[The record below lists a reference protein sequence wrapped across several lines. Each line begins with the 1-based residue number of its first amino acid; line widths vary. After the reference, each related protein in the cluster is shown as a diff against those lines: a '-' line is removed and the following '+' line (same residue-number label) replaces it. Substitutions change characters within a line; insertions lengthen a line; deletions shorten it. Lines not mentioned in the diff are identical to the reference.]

1 MRFLKRQTLDRR
13 TANNTTLYSDAAR
26 ANVYVSPIG
35 AGSLVLPNGAD
46 ATRPGTPSTGMIRYN
61 TTSNEVEV
69 YQGSTASWRT
79 IRYKEP
85 GLITLQNL
93 GAGDNLTVYFG
104 PLNPAPAAVAQSG
117 VTWDVV
123 QMAKNLIVIVEN
135 VIQIAG
141 SNYLVTQNPTISGAT
156 YTATNNKAIAVA
168 GTSVYFSIWMT
179 GSIAASG
186 SDGSS
191 VTLTVGAINSG
202 SQAQLAVGQQIANA
216 QTGTV
221 YGTINA
227 LGGGAGP
234 AGTGG
239 TGTYTLTSNGVYS
252 AIPATTALVATSVG
266 GTIAYPSVDLTAAAI
281 TTSSILTVLIAAVS
295 GNVATLTFTNLGST
309 PFAVGQIITVDGI
322 NVSSGT
328 IIGNFTVLGAPN
340 PPSSTSVSY
349 TTSNV
354 SNQTVTPAN
363 AKVSGAYSTYIPV
376 NTTISSYTTDSIS
389 GALTSAVITNPI
401 TGQTI
406 PQGMTFTIVDATS
419 VISNGTYYLQFTE
432 PVPLGK
438 TVNVLHGFDR

>member
-26 ANVYVSPIG
+26 ANVYVSPVG

-104 PLNPAPAAVAQSG
+104 PLNPAPVAVAQSG

-156 YTATNNKAIAVA
+156 YTVTNNKAIAVA
-168 GTSVYFSIWMT
+168 DNSVYFSIWMT

-186 SDGSS
+186 SNGSS
-191 VTLTVGAINSG
+191 VQLNVGAINSG
-202 SQAQLAVGQQIANA
+202 SQAQLAAGQQIANA

-221 YGTINA
+221 YGTISV
-227 LGGGAGP
+227 GS
-234 AGTGG
+234 GG

-252 AIPATTALVATSVG
+252 AIPATTALVATSVN
-266 GTIAYPSVDLTAAAI
+266 GTIAYPSVDLTAATI
-281 TTSSILTVLIAAVS
+281 TTSSILTVTSGSVS
-295 GNVATLTFTNLGST
+295 ANVATLTFTNLGSI
-309 PFAVGQIITVDGI
+309 PFAVGQSITVTGI
-322 NVSSGT
+322 TVSSGT
-328 IIGNFTVLGAPN
+328 IIGNFTVVAS
-340 PPSSTSVSY
+340 PPPGSTSVSY
-349 TTSNV
+349 AAPGV
-354 SNQTVTPAN
+354 SNQPIGVA
-363 AKVSGAYSTYIPV
+363 AGSSKVSGAYSTYIPV
-376 NTTISSYTTDSIS
+376 STTVVSYTTDSFS
-389 GALTSAVITNPI
+389 GALTSVVLSAGV
-401 TGQTI
+401 QTQLI
-406 PQGMTFTIVDATS
+406 PQGMTFTLVDATNT
-419 VISNGTYYLQFTE
+419 ISNNSYYLQFTE

>member
-26 ANVYVSPIG
+26 ANVYVSPAG
-35 AGSLVLPNGAD
+35 AGSLVLPNGTTAQQPS
-46 ATRPGTPSTGMIRYN
+46 APSTGMIRYN
-61 TTSNEVEV
+61 TTTNEVEV
-69 YQGSTASWRT
+69 YQGSTASWRA

-104 PLNPAPAAVAQSG
+104 PLNPAPATVAQSG
-117 VTWDVV
+117 VTWDMT
-123 QMAKNLIVIVEN
+123 QMAKNLMVIVEN

-141 SNYLVTQNPTISGAT
+141 SNYLVTQNPTIAGAT
-156 YTATNNKAIAVA
+156 YTATNNKAIAIA

-186 SDGSS
+186 SNGSS

-227 LGGGAGP
+227 LVGGSGGP
-234 AGTGG
+234 
-239 TGTYTLTSNGVYS
+239 GTYTLTSNGVYS
-252 AIPATTALVATSVG
+252 AIPATTALVATSVN

-281 TTSSILTVLIAAVS
+281 TTSSILTVLTAAVS
-295 GNVATLTFTNLGST
+295 GNVATLTFTNLGSI
-309 PFAVGQIITVDGI
+309 PFAVGQSITVTGI
-322 NVSSGT
+322 TNFNGT
-328 IIGNFTVLGAPN
+328 FTVSGS
-340 PPSSTSVSY
+340 PSSTSVSY
-349 TTSNV
+349 ALV
-354 SNQTVTPAN
+354 LSNQAGTVTASS
-363 AKVSGAYSTYIPV
+363 KVSGAYSTYIPGS
-376 NTTISSYTTDSIS
+376 TTVSSYTTDSIS
-389 GALTSAVITNPI
+389 GALTSVVLSAGVTSQI
-401 TGQTI
+401 I

-419 VISNGTYYLQFTE
+419 VIGNGSYYLQFTE